1 MENSKHHTRCGHME
15 QKDKDVVTMEQ
26 GKACFLRRKR
36 RSQGKIRETSLPSVT
51 RRVWMSAWVQKQW
64 ELKCLNPLKED
75 AGKFHNALSQMHTE
89 KVVPIMKKKGTTR
102 MTSQSSP
109 IQIRRSLLPSRQNL
123 STLQKRAGI
132 INTTLTRP

>member
-1 MENSKHHTRCGHME
+1 ME

-75 AGKFHNALSQMHTE
+75 AGKFHNALSQVQTK